1 MFVKKEGFDS
11 VSRRVLDLQTTSD
24 LRKCSTSTSCIYC
37 VCHRRCHFFNLHRT
51 REKSQ
56 VQKKAPKKFTQTN
69 LWLIATP
76 CETWSPHDLPDF
88 PCHLNSPKSVFFL
101 GGEGIRLKRHGLL
114 YNEWFITLLGTNI
127 SHQKSLLKMMF
138 LFPRW
143 DMLVPWRVVN
153 EVILKMI
160 SFEWRR
166 TPRHFLKPQELFI
179 QKIWAFW
186 HIGIFE
192 PRNKPPYFPLYWLF
206 NRDPYG
212 WS

>member
-1 MFVKKEGFDS
+1 MFNLS
-11 VSRRVLDLQTTSD
+11 ILYL
-24 LRKCSTSTSCIYC
+24 LL
-37 VCHRRCHFFNLHRT
+37 CHRRCHFLNLNPH
-51 REKSQ
+51 EKITGT
-56 VQKKAPKKFTQTN
+56 KEGPKKFTQIN
-69 LWLIATP
+69 CLAHCYPLRDLIPTWPPWFFHVIWRAP
-76 CETWSPHDLPDF
+76 RAWFYLGGRRDWFEETW
-88 PCHLNSPKSVFFL
+88 
-101 GGEGIRLKRHGLL
+101 LL

-166 TPRHFLKPQELFI
+166 TQRHFLKPQELFI

-206 NRDPYG
+206 NRDPYNG

>member
-1 MFVKKEGFDS
+1 MSKRRALTLYHAGFWIFKPLVTWENVQPQHP
-11 VSRRVLDLQTTSD
+11 VSTVCVIDD
-24 LRKCSTSTSCIYC
+24 VIFSTSTA
-37 VCHRRCHFFNLHRT
+37 H
-51 REKSQ
+51 EKITGT
-56 VQKKAPKKFTQTN
+56 KEGPKKIHPNQ
-69 LWLIATP
+69 LVAHCYPLRDLIPTWP
-76 CETWSPHDLPDF
+76 PWFSMSSEQPQVCIFFGGRRDSFEETW
-88 PCHLNSPKSVFFL
+88 
-101 GGEGIRLKRHGLL
+101 LL

>member
-1 MFVKKEGFDS
+1 MSKRRALTLYHAGFWIFKPLVTWEMFNLSILYLLLCLIDDV
-11 VSRRVLDLQTTSD
+11 
-24 LRKCSTSTSCIYC
+24 I
-37 VCHRRCHFFNLHRT
+37 FFNLNRT
-51 REKSQ
+51 RENH
-56 VQKKAPKKFTQTN
+56 PKKFTQIN

-76 CETWSPHDLPDF
+76 CETWSPHDLPEF
-88 PCHLNSPKSVFFL
+88 SMSSEGLPGLYFF
-101 GGEGIRLKRHGLL
+101 GGRRDWFEETWLL

-143 DMLVPWRVVN
+143 DMLVPWRVVT

-186 HIGIFE
+186 QKGIFE

-206 NRDPYG
+206 NRDPYNG

>member
-24 LRKCSTSTSCIYC
+24 LRNVQPQHPVSTVSSTMS
-37 VCHRRCHFFNLHRT
+37 FFQPQLHT
-51 REKSQ
+51 RKSRA
-56 VQKKAPKKFTQTN
+56 QKKAPK
-69 LWLIATP
+69 
-76 CETWSPHDLPDF
+76 
-88 PCHLNSPKSVFFL
+88 NSPKSTCGSL
-101 GGEGIRLKRHGLL
+101 LPLARLDPHMTSLIFYVVWTDPEPGFIWGRRNSFEETWLL

-206 NRDPYG
+206 NRDPG
-212 WS
+212 SL